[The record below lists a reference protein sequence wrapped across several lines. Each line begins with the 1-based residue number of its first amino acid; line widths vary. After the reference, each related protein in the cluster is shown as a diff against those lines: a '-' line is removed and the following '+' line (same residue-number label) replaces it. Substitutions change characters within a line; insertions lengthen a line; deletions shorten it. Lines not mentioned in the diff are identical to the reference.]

1 MSVRELQESQKM
13 LCKFNIREGST
24 TAGAPSSKGAS
35 NNSSLLV
42 GSDEKIDLWLAK
54 YEVYEIISPMTGG
67 SYRMRCLHST
77 KSFDEIEGEVSIPIT
92 ILVPHYEVSYFA
104 QRVFH
109 IEID

>member
-1 MSVRELQESQKM
+1 M
-13 LCKFNIREGST
+13 LCKFNIREGS
-24 TAGAPSSKGAS
+24 AASSSKGAS

-67 SYRMRCLHST
+67 SYRVRCLHST

-92 ILVPHYEVSYFA
+92 ILIPHYEIGYFA
-104 QRVFH
+104 
-109 IEID
+109 